1 MANKTFFDVQSS
13 NREVKIIATKVVIT
27 GATAADPNA
36 KAVLTDSAGNDI
48 ATNGIESV
56 AYGTTGGGIGDD
68 TFKITLADKYEALL
82 SVHVTKGNDNS
93 GSGGNPTSVQD
104 IDEDVSGARTVEVDM
119 NAALD
124 VGDEFYVTLFLLNTS
139 VTK

>member
-1 MANKTFFDVQSS
+1 MANRTFFDVQSS

-27 GATAADPNA
+27 GATAANPNA

-56 AYGTTGGGIGDD
+56 AYGTTGGSIGDD

-82 SVHVTKGNDNS
+82 SVNVTKGNDNS
-93 GSGGNPTSVQD
+93 GGGGSPNYVQD
-104 IDEDVSGARTVEVDM
+104 IDEDVSGARTVEIDM
-119 NAALD
+119 NSALD
-124 VGDEFYVTLFLLNTS
+124 VGDEFYVTMFLLNTS